1 MTHTK
6 ENTKCKESVCE
17 FKDNVDLTESIW
29 SLLQKRIGD
38 NLNTLEETLSSGLSS
53 SDILEPKDIFET
65 FRLKTSNLEHF
76 TTPNISQ

>member
-1 MTHTK
+1 MAHTK
-6 ENTKCKESVCE
+6 KNSKSEDSICE
-17 FKDNVDLTESIW
+17 LNLTDSLIW

-38 NLNTLEETLSSGLSS
+38 DLNTLEETLSSGLSS

-65 FRLKTSNLEHF
+65 FTLKKSNLGHF

>member
-1 MTHTK
+1 MSHTK
-6 ENTKCKESVCE
+6 KNSKSEDSICE
-17 FKDNVDLTESIW
+17 LNLTDSISW

-65 FRLKTSNLEHF
+65 FRLKTSNLGHF
-76 TTPNISQ
+76 TTPNILN

>member
-6 ENTKCKESVCE
+6 KNKESVRE
-17 FKDNVDLTESIW
+17 FNNNVDLTESLSW

-53 SDILEPKDIFET
+53 SDILEPKYIFET
-65 FRLKTSNLEHF
+65 FTLKTSNLGHF